1 MLNGR
6 EGWVEMEMGKQI
18 QVVIVDDHDMV
29 RRGLSTY
36 LKVQNDM
43 RLIAEADSGE
53 EAIRICERYHPDV
66 VLMDIVMPKMGG
78 AQATRLIRAKF
89 PDIQVI
95 GLTSFQDK
103 DLVQEMLRAGAIG
116 YLLKNITGED
126 LVEAIRNAHHGK
138 PSMSPEVAQEL
149 ILSSQNPMPGEDLT
163 AREREVLVLLVE
175 GLSNPEIAQRLVIS
189 RSTARAHVSHVLSKL
204 GVTNRSEAVALALR
218 KKLVE

>member
-1 MLNGR
+1 
-6 EGWVEMEMGKQI
+6 MEMGKQI

-43 RLIAEADSGE
+43 RLVAEADSGE
-53 EAIRICERYHPDV
+53 EAIRICEIYHPDV

-149 ILSSQNPMPGEDLT
+149 ILNTQNPMPGEDLT
-163 AREREVLVLLVE
+163 AREREVLVLLVD

>member
-1 MLNGR
+1 
-6 EGWVEMEMGKQI
+6 MEMIKQI

-36 LKVQNDM
+36 LKVHNDM

-53 EAIRICERYHPDV
+53 EAIRICELYHPDV

-78 AQATRLIRAKF
+78 AQATRLIRSKYS
-89 PDIQVI
+89 DIQVI

-116 YLLKNITGED
+116 YLLKNVTGEE
-126 LVEAIRNAHHGK
+126 LVEAIRNAYNGK

-149 ILSSQNPMPGEDLT
+149 ILSTQNPMPGEDLT
-163 AREREVLVLLVE
+163 AREREVLVLMVE

>member
-126 LVEAIRNAHHGK
+126 LVEAIRNAYHGK

>member
-1 MLNGR
+1 
-6 EGWVEMEMGKQI
+6 MEMGKQI

>member
-6 EGWVEMEMGKQI
+6 EGWVEMETGKQI

-53 EAIRICERYHPDV
+53 EAIRICELYHPDV

-78 AQATRLIRAKF
+78 AQATRLIRSKF
-89 PDIQVI
+89 PHIQII

-116 YLLKNITGED
+116 YLLKNITGEE

-149 ILSSQNPMPGEDLT
+149 ILSTQNPMPGEDLT
-163 AREREVLVLLVE
+163 AREREVLVLLVD

>member
-1 MLNGR
+1 
-6 EGWVEMEMGKQI
+6 METEKLI
-18 QVVIVDDHDMV
+18 NVVIVDDHDMV

-36 LKVQNDM
+36 LRVQSDM
-43 RLIAEADSGE
+43 RLIAEAGSGE
-53 EAIRICERYHPDV
+53 EAIRICEQFHPNV
-66 VLMDIVMPKMGG
+66 VLMDLVMPKMGG

-103 DLVQEMLRAGAIG
+103 ELVQEMLRAGAIG
-116 YLLKNITGED
+116 YLLKNVTGEE
-126 LVEAIRNAHHGK
+126 LAEAIRNAFHGK

-149 ILSSQNPMPGEDLT
+149 ILNKQNPVPGEDLT
-163 AREREVLVLLVE
+163 NREREVLVLMVA
-175 GLSNPEIAQRLVIS
+175 GMSNPEIAQKLVIS

-218 KKLVE
+218 KKLVD

>member
-1 MLNGR
+1 
-6 EGWVEMEMGKQI
+6 MEMGKQI

-43 RLIAEADSGE
+43 RLVAEADSGE
-53 EAIRICERYHPDV
+53 EAIRICELYHPDV

-163 AREREVLVLLVE
+163 AREREVLVLLVD

>member
-1 MLNGR
+1 
-6 EGWVEMEMGKQI
+6 MGKQI

-43 RLIAEADSGE
+43 RLVAEADSGE
-53 EAIRICERYHPDV
+53 EAIRICEIYHPDV

-149 ILSSQNPMPGEDLT
+149 ILNTQNPMPGEDLT
-163 AREREVLVLLVE
+163 AREREVLVLLVD